1 MADSRQIILHNLA
14 DLADRFLSKEIQ
26 IGRLQNKYSFGL
38 NRVHIFSLKTHVFIL
53 MLNFLAK
60 KNFMWRC
67 FLWPLHLTNSSGG
80 PVEAKASGDLI
91 ADMKEGIL
99 FINVIIIFPMKSKK
113 KTCKS
118 KNDVKLQK
126 NMWGGQGVGWSHLRG
141 PCRRKKPLPLAR
153 VEVVSY
159 PDRCSP

>member
-1 MADSRQIILHNLA
+1 
-14 DLADRFLSKEIQ
+14 
-26 IGRLQNKYSFGL
+26 
-38 NRVHIFSLKTHVFIL
+38 
-53 MLNFLAK
+53 
-60 KNFMWRC
+60 MW
-67 FLWPLHLTNSSGG
+67 PQHLTNSSGG

-99 FINVIIIFPMKSKK
+99 FINVIIIFPMKTKK

-153 VEVVSY
+153 VEVVIY
-159 PDRCSP
+159 QARCSFSFILGHLYVPGLRSCNIFIATFDILLLVTYSQQNFHLHSSTYSS